1 MRATLLAALLMAPV
15 SGAIAAVPA
24 EHLEQYGKGIIS
36 DYSSLEHGEPIEWL
50 WLAPDL
56 QLSAHRFDLRSY
68 DNLTLLVDDDLDGV
82 LEAGLPRVLS
92 RAGARGEDAPTLVVD
107 VAVYW
112 AERANRAKR
121 WIPYAGAHVAQAGV
135 GVELVLTDAEGNVV
149 GLMRHSG
156 REGDELKLAAQEL
169 VDEIAAFINA
179 N

>member
-1 MRATLLAALLMAPV
+1 MRAAVLALSLIA
-15 SGAIAAVPA
+15 STGGAIAAVPA
-24 EHLEQYGKGIIS
+24 EHLEQYGKGIIT
-36 DYSSLEHGEPIEWL
+36 DYSPLEQSEQIEWL
-50 WLAPDL
+50 WLAPGL

-68 DNLTLLVDDDLDGV
+68 ENLTLLVDDELDGV
-82 LEAGLPRVLS
+82 LEGGLPRVLA
-92 RAGARGEDAPTLVVD
+92 RAGSRDEAAPALFVD

-135 GVELVLTDAEGNVV
+135 GVELVLTDADGNVV

-169 VDEIAAFINA
+169 VDEIASFVNA